1 MKKFLLKAAIA
12 LLFGG
17 ILISCTHDTDAS
29 GSSTVNSEDL
39 LKTYEQAF
47 LNTFDRPVN
56 GINWGFGVT
65 NPVATSR
72 SAVLGRENSYSSIY
86 HFPSKPDGPAASA
99 YIESVPEGITYL
111 GTHTDVYGGYDTYWA
126 ELPNKTCWVDAAAL
140 DNKWKLHFDRY
151 EGYVFYLVGD
161 ISVSDFYFT
170 KNSKIYL
177 TKDAKLTLSSRYT
190 CQNNMEIYIAEGAEL
205 TINGTF
211 ETNGAKVYNNG
222 KITSTSIINSY
233 DSGFIFSTTKGIINT
248 GYIQLSNNN
257 CNIVN
262 EGTINANQLQVTNTA
277 LFYNTGTLDITKNT
291 DANGELSVENN
302 NSVIV
307 NDGTIKAKRFHTAG
321 GGHIENNGDIT
332 ISGNTDIDSN
342 NNTWVNN
349 GQYRTG
355 NFIYTAGSNDVIN
368 NCMLTV
374 DELFR
379 INLGDTDTNGFKV
392 DGGVVTKNFLL
403 DGPSYIYM
411 ASQTVFKVTETATMH
426 ITKANYGIYGP
437 ENGGYAVFQANNVV
451 AGGTNQGYEVTYGNN
466 LYVAAESHFANGL
479 SGSYPYIDIKGNA
492 KVYAPGFEDGKPA
505 ITISATTCNPG
516 FTGDSG
522 SGSAVLPANPSKVR
536 VIAEDLSTNY
546 NNGKDRAD
554 FDYNDVVFDVQKS
567 GNNLKITL
575 KAAGGTLPL
584 TIGGAEGETEKDL
597 SEQYDVLKYEVHRL
611 FKVSTGTMVNTNA
624 PNGITRD
631 DVVFEI
637 PMPEGV
643 SSSDNLYNIANS
655 IPIRVLREG
664 VWTTLPV
671 ATPVTESSLTAAKL
685 AVDDTYNWC
694 DERVNI
700 NNKFPYTDK
709 NGVSRDPRFK
719 LYLNG
724 QLSGK
729 WWLESNRL
737 AGD

>member
-56 GINWGFGVT
+56 GINWGFG
-65 NPVATSR
+65 NNEPVVASSR
-72 SAVLGRENSYSSIY
+72 ALTRAIQPSFN
-86 HFPSKPDGPAASA
+86 FPSDADSKKFLKNVPQGVETLTQNVAQANNWIDESWTGEINIWGQWDGSKNIGGTL
-99 YIESVPEGITYL
+99 YI
-111 GTHTDVYGGYDTYWA
+111 
-126 ELPNKTCWVDAAAL
+126 K
-140 DNKWKLHFDRY
+140 
-151 EGYVFYLVGD
+151 GD
-161 ISVSDFYFT
+161 CDFSNRKFYFAG
-170 KNSKIYL
+170 NSELYL
-177 TKDAKLTLSSRYT
+177 LEGATLTLNAENAGNLQT
-190 CQNNMEIYIAEGAEL
+190 GCNIYIAKNAKIVTPAEL
-205 TINGTF
+205 
-211 ETNGAKVYNNG
+211 KLNNG
-222 KITSTSIINSY
+222 LHIYNHGTIEANKLSTNSNSWLVN
-233 DSGFIFSTTKGIINT
+233 SGTVNVTTKISVEN
-248 GYIQLSNNN
+248 
-257 CNIVN
+257 
-262 EGTINANQLQVTNTA
+262 
-277 LFYNTGTLDITKNT
+277 
-291 DANGELSVENN
+291 ELSVIENN
-302 NSVIV
+302 
-307 NDGTIKAKRFHTAG
+307 GTIKAADINTAG
-321 GGHIENNGDIT
+321 SGKFENNGNVT
-332 ISGNTDIDSN
+332 ISGTTFINSN

-349 GQYRTG
+349 GKYKTG
-355 NFIYTAGSNDVIN
+355 NFIYEAASDEVIN

-374 DELFR
+374 DEDFNM
-379 INLGDTDTNGFKV
+379 NLGDNPGNGNFKMDAGAGV
-392 DGGVVTKNFLL
+392 ETKYFNGGGNWAKNYSTGWNYHNG
-403 DGPSYIYM
+403 GPFYIYM
-411 ASQTVFKVTETATMH
+411 GENSVFKVTETATMNA
-426 ITKANYGIYGP
+426 TKADYGIYGP
-437 ENGGYAVFQANNVV
+437 SDGGFAVFQAKKIE
-451 AGGTNQGYEVTYGNN
+451 AGKDGQGYEVTYGNN

-724 QLSGK
+724 QLTGK
-729 WWLESNRL
+729 WWLETNRL